1 MIMERGKPLL
11 SPVDPPFIWFSLFM
25 ALILNMLMGLGNYF
39 WTPDLLAMALVFWSV
54 HQPRRVGIGAAFLF
68 GLLMDVHE
76 SALLGQNALAYTLL
90 CFGAISIHRRML
102 WFPVHQQSIQVL
114 PLFAL
119 AALTEWLTRL
129 VIGQAMANWGL
140 LLAPLIQAVLWPM
153 LSTLLL
159 IPQRLDRSSVLNRT
173 L

>member
-1 MIMERGKPLL
+1 M
-11 SPVDPPFIWFSLFM
+11 
-25 ALILNMLMGLGNYF
+25 
-39 WTPDLLAMALVFWSV
+39 TLVFWSV
-54 HQPRRVGIGAAFLF
+54 HQPRRVGIGAAFVF

-90 CFGAISIHRRML
+90 CFGSLSIHRRLL

-129 VIGQAMANWGL
+129 LVGQALFSWGL
-140 LLAPLIQAVLWPM
+140 LLAPLIQAALWPV
-153 LSTLLL
+153 LSNMLL
-159 IPQRLDRSSVLNRT
+159 IPQRRDRSSALNRT

>member
-1 MIMERGKPLL
+1 M
-11 SPVDPPFIWFSLFM
+11 S
-25 ALILNMLMGLGNYF
+25 
-39 WTPDLLAMALVFWSV
+39 LVFWSV
-54 HQPRRVGIGAAFLF
+54 HQPRRVGIGAAFVF

-90 CFGAISIHRRML
+90 CFGAISIHRRLL

-119 AALTEWLTRL
+119 AALTEWITRL
-129 VIGQAMANWGL
+129 FVGQALFNWGL
-140 LLAPLIQAVLWPM
+140 LLAPLIQAVLWPV

-159 IPQRLDRSSVLNRT
+159 IPQRRDRSSVLNRT